1 MIRPGNARLVWRFGE
16 GQQRRRIFQAG
27 GYRRGTGW
35 WSQPEGNRIPSHCEG
50 SRELMNIAE
59 LGGFLYLLLLFP
71 PLIYLQRFLQREIQS
86 IFLLITRQADISTAL
101 FSLLFLPGVLLHE
114 TSHYLMA
121 HLLGVKTGRFSLIP
135 KKVEDGRLQL
145 GYVETAKTDFVRD
158 ALIGAAH
165 NRRLYRSR

>member
-1 MIRPGNARLVWRFGE
+1 
-16 GQQRRRIFQAG
+16 
-27 GYRRGTGW
+27 
-35 WSQPEGNRIPSHCEG
+35 
-50 SRELMNIAE
+50 MNIAD

-121 HLLGVKTGRFSLIP
+121 HLLVFKTGDFRSFQRWIMGGFNLGMS
-135 KKVEDGRLQL
+135 KRLKPIL
-145 GYVETAKTDFVRD
+145 AC
-158 ALIGAAH
+158 
-165 NRRLYRSR
+165 